1 MKINYPIILILT
13 FVIISCENVDTNKNP
28 EDTKLVA
35 NAGIDQTTI
44 VGSYGIFDPT
54 GSTGNYDLYDWQ
66 QDEMNPEKVLLYSQ
80 VKDIVD
86 KVNIQKIGFVREGKY
101 QFRLVVRTNV
111 TPDNMNGTDYSEPD
125 TLLITVN
132 SNPQSMFE
140 DLNLE
145 IAVRTMLEKQTDTL
159 TDAML
164 LTLDSLRYS
173 DGASKISSLNGLERC
188 LNIKCLQ
195 MGHQNIADISPV
207 AALTKLRVLDL
218 TQNRKIS
225 DITPLAG
232 LTELEWLDLD
242 SNLITDISSLINL
255 VNLRY
260 LNLMYNEIKDISHI
274 SNATNL
280 EKLWMA
286 DASINDLSALS
297 NMINLE
303 LLWFS
308 RCDIKNIS
316 CLQNLTNIKT
326 LKLTWN
332 HFTDISS
339 LSNMKILEWV
349 ALEKNNISDISAL
362 RNLPNLEYVRLW
374 DNQITNIKP
383 LVDNAG
389 IGKGDIVGL
398 SGNPLDEISINEY
411 IPALQAR
418 GVLVTW

>member
-1 MKINYPIILILT
+1 MKIIYPIILVLT
-13 FVIISCENVDTNKNP
+13 IAVISCENVDTNKNP

-35 NAGIDQTTI
+35 NAGINQTTI

-54 GSTGNYDLYDWQ
+54 GSTGNYDWYDWQ

-101 QFRLVVRTNV
+101 QFSLVVRTNV
-111 TPDNMNGTDYSEPD
+111 TPDNMSGTDYSEPD
-125 TLLITVN
+125 TLVITVN
-132 SNPQSMFE
+132 SNPQHIFE

-159 TDAML
+159 TDVML

-173 DGASKISSLNGLERC
+173 DGARKISSLNGLERC

-195 MGHQNIADISPV
+195 MGHQSIADISPV

-232 LTELEWLDLD
+232 LTKLEWLDLD
-242 SNLITDISSLINL
+242 SNLIIDISSLINL
-255 VNLRY
+255 VNLKY
-260 LNLMYNEIKDISHI
+260 LNLQLNQIENIDAIKNMIELEILLLFRASLEDIS
-274 SNATNL
+274 ALTNL
-280 EKLWMA
+280 VKLRQ
-286 DASINDLSALS
+286 
-297 NMINLE
+297 
-303 LLWFS
+303 LWIVD
-308 RCDIKNIS
+308 CG
-316 CLQNLTNIKT
+316 LY
-326 LKLTWN
+326 
-332 HFTDISS
+332 DISS
-339 LSNMKILEWV
+339 IRNLANIKNLHLAWNQISNIEPISNYSKLEWI
-349 ALEKNNISDISAL
+349 ALEKNIISDISAL

-389 IGKGDIVGL
+389 IGEGDIVGL
-398 SGNPLDEISINEY
+398 NGNPLDEISINEY
-411 IPALQAR
+411 ISALQAR
-418 GVLVTW
+418 GVLVSW